1 MEFKTTVI
9 ERASNRPPNY
19 VGGSVVNRSRERD
32 LVEQLNP
39 RKRMNERRC
48 AYVRMA
54 SIIACVMAVRS
65 LWTFRR
71 AIRLV
76 LGWSTLVFLP
86 VAFSLAPGLTALGAP
101 GDLDKSFGASGLV
114 LTSFGAPSQANAI
127 VVQADGKII
136 VAGQASAQ
144 LAIARYNP
152 DGTLDST
159 FGAGGKVMT
168 SAGQSAAGDA
178 LAIQPDGRIIA
189 AGTVHFNTSAYD
201 DWLIVRY
208 NQDGSL
214 DNSFGSA
221 GIVTTN
227 FGTFDAAYS
236 VQIQLDGKL
245 VVGGE
250 ADSQYGVARYNPDGT
265 LDQTFAVGGKTI
277 NTSFGSG
284 QINALALLPNG
295 RIVVAGG
302 SDVLGLVSFGLG
314 MYRANGS
321 VYKKFGDHGSV
332 ITGFGICPNLVFSTD
347 SAGSVAIQ
355 PDGRIVAAGQT
366 FLNCGPDLSN
376 FAIARYESNGA
387 LDPSFGSGGKLIMGF
402 SPVAPGVATGRELLI
417 QPDGRIVV
425 GGYVR
430 EPGLG
435 IGFGLVRFNLDGSF
449 DTTFGSGGKVTT
461 FFGDANYRDAAMA
474 LGRDGKII
482 GVGTAFGLF
491 QLARYETGIPVPV
504 ITNAFVHGK
513 TLNVIGMNFDQ
524 GAVILL
530 NGVAQKT
537 SNENSDPTITLISVG
552 AGKVIRPGDTL
563 RVQDP
568 NGLLSANF
576 VFTGTT

>member
-1 MEFKTTVI
+1 
-9 ERASNRPPNY
+9 
-19 VGGSVVNRSRERD
+19 
-32 LVEQLNP
+32 
-39 RKRMNERRC
+39 
-48 AYVRMA
+48 
-54 SIIACVMAVRS
+54 MAVLFPRTWRRAMRS
-65 LWTFRR
+65 LF
-71 AIRLV
+71 
-76 LGWSTLVFLP
+76 GWSRPVFLFCL
-86 VAFSLAPGLTALGAP
+86 AFSLAPGLTAFAAP
-101 GDLDKSFGASGLV
+101 GDLDKTFGSSGLV
-114 LTSFGAPSQANAI
+114 LTSFGPPSQANAI
-127 VVQADGKII
+127 VVQLDGKII

-144 LAIARYNP
+144 VGIARYNP
-152 DGTLDST
+152 DGSLDST

-168 SAGQSAAGDA
+168 SAGQSAAADA

-189 AGTVHFNTSAYD
+189 AGTVHFNTIAYD

-227 FGTFDAAYS
+227 FGTFDVAYS

-295 RIVVAGG
+295 RVVVAGG

-366 FLNCGPDLSN
+366 FLHCGPDLSN
-376 FAIARYESNGA
+376 FAIARYE
-387 LDPSFGSGGKLIMGF
+387 
-402 SPVAPGVATGRELLI
+402 
-417 QPDGRIVV
+417 
-425 GGYVR
+425 
-430 EPGLG
+430 
-435 IGFGLVRFNLDGSF
+435 
-449 DTTFGSGGKVTT
+449 
-461 FFGDANYRDAAMA
+461 
-474 LGRDGKII
+474 
-482 GVGTAFGLF
+482 
-491 QLARYETGIPVPV
+491 
-504 ITNAFVHGK
+504 
-513 TLNVIGMNFDQ
+513 
-524 GAVILL
+524 
-530 NGVAQKT
+530 
-537 SNENSDPTITLISVG
+537 
-552 AGKVIRPGDTL
+552 
-563 RVQDP
+563 
-568 NGLLSANF
+568 
-576 VFTGTT
+576 